1 MTKVS
6 ALPFMLGITAGVL
19 LFAAWLPMAVR
30 ESRRPY
36 RWPEARPRPVRREAL
51 ARWLVARPS
60 NVEPHV
66 ATPHLEPPVVAAPP
80 QLEPHVVAP
89 RFVPQFAPRRGHAA
103 LPRVAIV
110 VVAFTVWSL
119 WSLRNRVDHR

>member
-1 MTKVS
+1 MTNVS
-6 ALPFMLGITAGVL
+6 ALPFMLGITVGVL
-19 LFAAWLPMAVR
+19 LFVAWLPMAVR

-36 RWPEARPRPVRREAL
+36 RWPEPRPRPVRREVL

-60 NVEPHV
+60 KVEPRG

-80 QLEPHVVAP
+80 PLEPAVVAP
-89 RFVPQFAPRRGHAA
+89 RFAPRRGHAA

-110 VVAFTVWSL
+110 VAAFTVWSL
-119 WSLRNRVDHR
+119 WSLRNRFDHR